1 MEQNKLNNQ
10 ANVLLK
16 MDIENIT
23 NVEDLQKV
31 EGIISSLAGGSLDN
45 QLMAVQMQAKLN
57 ENKLY
62 KELTKETTYKE
73 KLKEQQGPFFNS
85 VNSGNK
91 KDNDKNKKKE
101 ENDVLSVNKISFI
114 AFQQQMMMNIVAIEN
129 AIAQGNYT
137 EALKQSNEFLKGF
150 TKLDFNNLNEQQKLE
165 IEQNIE
171 HKFIPNQEKIYNG
184 TKDVE
189 QKEQAIQNAADAK
202 MILEVVK
209 NSDELKNADVNL
221 NNLFKIDSQDKFS
234 INVEEYIK
242 IPYETRKTI
251 MEKFE
256 SIANNPNASEFDR
269 ITATRVVTCHKM
281 MSDVRAV
288 FDQEHIKNR
297 FDYNDRLL
305 ASTKE
310 YFQEIDELNQ
320 LKSKGDNLTKEEQIK
335 LQNLKETIGVK
346 TYYMSREDNPVYA
359 DLKEQFNKF
368 SEFWEKD
375 EKGREEDKLGDNI
388 LTNPSIEMS
397 FEKLGEQEFRRSMV
411 EVLKIDENQVDLFI
425 KKYKEFKQQPEELQQ
440 AQRNLNDEQ
449 DKQVTELKSISTET
463 LQAMGSY
470 DTKAMI
476 ESKQSAEKTA
486 KAAVVTENSNTVFNE
501 MKQISKES
509 NSQEIDIDSL
519 ANSTPKSTPA
529 VSKDKPMKEV
539 VEEKYAE
546 IEYKHAVNKGV
557 IKPQSEEHAVEIK
570 SELLA
575 ESKNAAV
582 ISRNN
587 GV

>member
-582 ISRNN
+582 ISINN

>member
-62 KELTKETTYKE
+62 KELTKETTHKE

-85 VNSGNK
+85 VNSDNK

-101 ENDVLSVNKISFI
+101 ENDVFSANKISFV

-150 TKLDFNNLNEQQKLE
+150 AKLDFNNLNEQQKLE

-189 QKEQAIQNAADAK
+189 QKEQAVQNAADAK

-256 SIANNPNASEFDR
+256 SIANNPNASEFER
-269 ITATRVVTCHKM
+269 VTATRVVTCHKM

-368 SEFWEKD
+368 NEFWKKD

-397 FEKLGEQEFRRSMV
+397 FEKLGEQEFRRSMI
-411 EVLKIDENQVDLFI
+411 EVLKIDEEQVDLFI
-425 KKYKEFKQQPEELQQ
+425 KKYKEFKNQPEELQQ

-449 DKQVTELKSISTET
+449 DKQVTELKSISPET

-470 DTKAMI
+470 DAKAMI

-486 KAAVVTENSNTVFNE
+486 KAAVVNENSNTVFNE

-582 ISRNN
+582 ISINN

>member
-101 ENDVLSVNKISFI
+101 ENDVLSVNKISFV

-184 TKDVE
+184 TKDIE
-189 QKEQAIQNAADAK
+189 QKEQAVQNAADAK

-582 ISRNN
+582 ISINN